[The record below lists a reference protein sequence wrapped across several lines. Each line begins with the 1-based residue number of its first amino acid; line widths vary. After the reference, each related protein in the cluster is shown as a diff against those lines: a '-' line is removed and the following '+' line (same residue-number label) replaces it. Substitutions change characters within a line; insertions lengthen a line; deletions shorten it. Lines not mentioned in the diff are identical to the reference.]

1 MVAKILRTLLGSDRP
16 TSLQRCAFRDSLQ
29 GVDPGMPVA
38 DYDISG
44 FRQR

>member
-16 TSLQRCAFRDSLQ
+16 ITSLQRCAFRDSL

-38 DYDISG
+38 VYDISG